1 MGSDYPPVF
10 KNDQDMVYSCQYPVV
25 WCPKYQPKVLV
36 NGVDQRLKESIRP
49 TSLEV
54 RASVIEL
61 EIMPDPLQ
69 FLCEVDPQPGMHRAV
84 KYLESRPSRLLR
96 QGFSWLCLRLPAPWM
111 NSCCVPTVG
120 GAPLAVIQPSIENQK
135 SV

>member
-1 MGSDYPPVF
+1 MGSDYRR
-10 KNDQDMVYSCQYPVV
+10 N
-25 WCPKYQPKVLV
+25 VLV
-36 NGVDQRLKESIRP
+36 SGVDQGLKESIRP

-69 FLCEVDPQPGMHRAV
+69 LWCEVDPQPGMHRAV
-84 KYLESRPSRLLR
+84 KYLESRPSRLLW
-96 QGFSWLCLRLPAPWM
+96 QGFAWLRPPAPWTS
-111 NSCCVPTVG
+111 SCCVPTVG
-120 GAPLAVIQPSIENQK
+120 GATLAVIQPYIANRK

>member
-1 MGSDYPPVF
+1 MGSDY
-10 KNDQDMVYSCQYPVV
+10 QR
-25 WCPKYQPKVLV
+25 KVLAS
-36 NGVDQRLKESIRP
+36 GVDPRLKESIRP

-69 FLCEVDPQPGMHRAV
+69 LLSEVDPQLGMHRSV
-84 KYLESRPSRLLR
+84 KYLESRSSRLLR
-96 QGFSWLCLRLPAPWM
+96 QGFSCLRLPAPWM

-120 GAPLAVIQPSIENQK
+120 GAPLAVIQPYIENRK

>member
-1 MGSDYPPVF
+1 MGSGYLPVF
-10 KNDQDMVYSCQYPVV
+10 KRDQDMIYSCQYPVV
-25 WCPKYQPKVLV
+25 WCPTYPRKVLAS
-36 NGVDQRLKESIRP
+36 GVDQCLKESIRP

-69 FLCEVDPQPGMHRAV
+69 FWCEVDPQPGMHRAV
-84 KYLESRPSRLLR
+84 KSLERRSSRLLR
-96 QGFSWLCLRLPAPWM
+96 QGLAGLCLRLPAPWM

-120 GAPLAVIQPSIENQK
+120 GATLAVIQPYIANRK

>member
-1 MGSDYPPVF
+1 MGSDYRR
-10 KNDQDMVYSCQYPVV
+10 
-25 WCPKYQPKVLV
+25 KVLV

-54 RASVIEL
+54 RASAIEW
-61 EIMPDPLQ
+61 EIMPDLLQ
-69 FLCEVDPQPGMHRAV
+69 LWCEVDPQPGMHRAV

-96 QGFSWLCLRLPAPWM
+96 QGFSWLCLRQPAPWT

-120 GAPLAVIQPSIENQK
+120 GAPLAVIKQYIENRK

>member
-1 MGSDYPPVF
+1 MGSDY
-10 KNDQDMVYSCQYPVV
+10 QR
-25 WCPKYQPKVLV
+25 KVLV

-69 FLCEVDPQPGMHRAV
+69 LLCEVDPQLGMHRAI
-84 KYLESRPSRLLR
+84 KSLESRPSRLLR
-96 QGFSWLCLRLPAPWM
+96 QGFACLRLPAPWM

-120 GAPLAVIQPSIENQK
+120 GAYLAVIQPSIQNRK